1 MYKVGR
7 IVNTFGIKGQIKVI
21 ADTDFAYERFAPG
34 EKLAI
39 VDGDK
44 VLTKLTVADAYL
56 HKGTY
61 ILSFEGIHNIND
73 IEHYKNYW
81 LAIEKDQQQA
91 LPEDEFYH
99 HQIIGLKIITTDGD
113 ELGTVKEILSL
124 GSNDVWV
131 VKRHEPKKRDVLLPF
146 INDVVKEVDLANGIA
161 TIELMEGLID
171 DAN

>member
-1 MYKVGR
+1 
-7 IVNTFGIKGQIKVI
+7 
-21 ADTDFAYERFAPG
+21 
-34 EKLAI
+34 
-39 VDGDK
+39 
-44 VLTKLTVADAYL
+44 
-56 HKGTY
+56 
-61 ILSFEGIHNIND
+61 
-73 IEHYKNYW
+73 
-81 LAIEKDQQQA
+81 
-91 LPEDEFYH
+91 
-99 HQIIGLKIITTDGD
+99 GD